1 MSELA
6 LFLVR
11 TGFLVIMWI
20 FVFTL
25 ISVIRADLFGQR
37 VVSKVAQANAP
48 TVVSSPLV
56 REAPMAMPT
65 FDLDADPTHLVI
77 IEGPRSG
84 STIRLDGREITI
96 GRSADSNLLIDDE
109 YASTNHAKLV
119 KLENEWLLQDLGSTN
134 GTYLGNSKVGTPV
147 VLRVGTPVRIG
158 KTVFE
163 LRA

>member
-11 TGFLVIMWI
+11 TGFLIVMWI

-37 VVSKVAQANAP
+37 VVGKVAQANAP
-48 TVVSSPLV
+48 VVVSAPMV
-56 REAPMAMPT
+56 REAPAPMPT
-65 FDLDADPTHLVI
+65 VDLDAEPTHLVI
-77 IEGPRSG
+77 TEGPKIG

-96 GRSADSNLLIDDE
+96 GRATDSNLLIDDE
-109 YASTNHAKLV
+109 YTSTHHAKLV

-134 GTYLGNSKVGTPV
+134 GTYVDGGKVGTPV